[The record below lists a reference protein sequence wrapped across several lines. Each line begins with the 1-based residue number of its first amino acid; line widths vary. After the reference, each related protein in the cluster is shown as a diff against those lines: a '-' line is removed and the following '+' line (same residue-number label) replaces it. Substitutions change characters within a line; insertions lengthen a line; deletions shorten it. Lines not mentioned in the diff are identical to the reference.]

1 MVRGLVAVPAGYDR
15 CRAFGSF
22 GSARP
27 ISILWLGPL
36 PPQTDTGA
44 VPQIGV
50 PSPAPMR
57 GSSAPPTFP
66 HSEQWPS
73 GKWCSLLLGVALPG
87 PPLF

>member
-44 VPQIGV
+44 VPQIAVPGPHEGV
-50 PSPAPMR
+50 IRPSYFPA
-57 GSSAPPTFP
+57 
-66 HSEQWPS
+66 
-73 GKWCSLLLGVALPG
+73 LGTVALG
-87 PPLF
+87 EMGLTSAWGCITGAAPLF